1 MDFGKVDLFPV
12 NGNGP
17 EDVLVDGEG
26 TVYTGLE
33 DGRVVKIGDL
43 GARGTRIE
51 VIAETGG
58 RPLGIEFF
66 GDGELLVCDGERGL
80 LVVSPDD
87 GTVSTLVDRIAGVP
101 MLVCNNAAVA
111 ADGTVYF
118 SDSSTRFPLAKW
130 RDDLIE
136 QTATGR
142 LFRRN
147 PDGTVDRLADGL
159 RFANGVALAHDES
172 FAVVAETAACELRR
186 VWLSGER
193 AGSVDVFL
201 GGLRGHPDNLS
212 TGSDGLIWVAE
223 ASPRVGALELVRKL
237 PSPVRAGV
245 RALPAWLQPK
255 PGPACGV
262 LGVSADSEIVHDLSG
277 PIDGIRMPTGIRES
291 AGSLYLGSLEGQAIA
306 RTPVPGQ

>member
-1 MDFGKVDLFPV
+1 MDFGTVDLFIV

-33 DGRVVKIGDL
+33 DGRVVRLDDL
-43 GARGTRIE
+43 GARGARIE

-66 GDGELLVCDGERGL
+66 GEELLVCDGERGL
-80 LVVSPDD
+80 LVVSPAE
-87 GTVSTLVDRIAGVP
+87 GTVSTLADSIAGVP

-118 SDSSTRFPLAKW
+118 SDSSARFPLSKW
-130 RDDLIE
+130 RDDLVE

-142 LFRRN
+142 LLRRN
-147 PDGTVDRLADGL
+147 PDGTVDQLVGGL
-159 RFANGVALAHDES
+159 QFANGVALARDES
-172 FAVVAETAACELRR
+172 FVVVAETGACRLRR
-186 VWLSGER
+186 VWLTGER
-193 AGSVDVFL
+193 AGTTDVFL
-201 GGLRGHPDNLS
+201 DGLRGHPDNLS

-223 ASPRVGALELVRKL
+223 ASPRVGALELMRKL
-237 PSPVRAGV
+237 PSPLRTGI
-245 RALPAWLQPK
+245 RALPGWIQPK
-255 PGPACGV
+255 PGPSCGV

-277 PIDGIRMPTGIRES
+277 VITGFRMPTGIRES
-291 AGSLYLGSLEGQAIA
+291 AGRLYLGSLAGQAIA
-306 RTPVPGQ
+306 RTSVPSQ